1 MAATGHAFP
10 NLEPS
15 QRVYTPA
22 VYPQK
27 EFQGLNGS
35 VTTLQY
41 GVKPVDSKLQM
52 TFTNIADEDAYAIFQ
67 NYQKANGGFD
77 EKTGERD
84 YVVLSAGLY
93 TGQMAGV
100 YSDLRYVMAEKLTL
114 DRLRYRYAE
123 PPKITSTF
131 PGRSTVSVVLR
142 GYLDGANSL

>member
-1 MAATGHAFP
+1 MAATGHSFP
-10 NLEPS
+10 VLTPS

-41 GVKPVDSKLQM
+41 GVKPVDSQLQM
-52 TFTNIADEDAYAIFQ
+52 TFTNITDQDAYAIFQ
-67 NYQKANGGFD
+67 NYQQVNGGFD
-77 EKTGERD
+77 KKTGERD
-84 YVVLSAGLY
+84 YVVLKNNSYGE
-93 TGQMAGV
+93 MAGV
-100 YSDLRYVMAEKLTL
+100 YGDLRYVMNETLTP

-123 PPKITSTF
+123 PPTITSTF
-131 PGRSTVSVVLR
+131 PGRSTVTVVLR